1 MRNRKWF
8 CLLLVPLFLQCNTS
22 MEYSSFS
29 IHGHRGCRG
38 MWPENSLKAFETAV
52 ELGLEAIELDV
63 VLTGDGDILVSH
75 DPFMHHE
82 ICSHP
87 DSSDVAP
94 EEEMSLNIFRISTT
108 QAQTY
113 WCGMR
118 PHPRFPEQKQFACH
132 KPTLIEA
139 EHYVNELLTRKNKS
153 SSDIL
158 WNIEIKSQPEWDTLY
173 HPAPIDYV
181 SMFLHQFT
189 NLGIDDHCVIQS
201 FDPRILEQLHIQ
213 APNLRL
219 VLLNEDS
226 SKTAELKLR
235 ELSFKPFGYSP
246 NFTLIDESVV
256 TYCTA
261 NKIELIA
268 WTVNEKKDLEKMQM
282 LGVKHIITD
291 YPELALKIL
300 RKKN

>member
-1 MRNRKWF
+1 
-8 CLLLVPLFLQCNTS
+8 
-22 MEYSSFS
+22 MESSTVS

-38 MWPENSLKAFETAV
+38 MWPENSLKAFEVAL

-63 VLTGDGDILVSH
+63 VLTGTGDLLVSH

-87 DSSDVAP
+87 DRSEVTPD
-94 EEEMSLNIFRISTT
+94 EEMSLNIFRMSTT

-113 WCGMR
+113 RCGMR
-118 PHPRFPEQKQFACH
+118 PHPRFPEQIQFECH
-132 KPTLIEA
+132 KPTLLETVN
-139 EHYVNELLTRKNKS
+139 YVHELLSKKNKS
-153 SSDIL
+153 TNEIL
-158 WNIEIKSQPEWDTLY
+158 WNIEIKSQPQWDDIY
-173 HPAPIDYV
+173 HPAPDEYV
-181 SMFLHQFT
+181 RRFLLQFVH
-189 NLGIDDHCVIQS
+189 LQIDDHCVIQS

-219 VLLNEDS
+219 VLLNEDAT
-226 SKTAELKLR
+226 KTAESKLR
-235 ELSFKPFGYSP
+235 ELSFKPFGFSP

-256 TYCTA
+256 AYCIT

-268 WTVNEKKDLEKMQM
+268 WTVNEKKDLEKMQQ

-291 YPELALKIL
+291 YPERALEL
-300 RKKN
+300 FHKKF